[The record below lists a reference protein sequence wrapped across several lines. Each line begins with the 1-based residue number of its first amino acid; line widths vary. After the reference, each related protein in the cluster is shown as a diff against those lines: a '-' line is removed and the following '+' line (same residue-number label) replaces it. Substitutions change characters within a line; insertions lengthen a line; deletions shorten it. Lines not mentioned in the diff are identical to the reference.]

1 MQKTFPV
8 IDPVAT
14 GRNIVRLRT
23 ERGMTVRDLQE
34 YFGFE
39 EPQAIYK
46 WQRGKSLPTVDN
58 LYALG
63 RLLGVPMEQILVPAA
78 DPSTT
83 EKWLKKEQQD
93 SSCCSLLFMTRLL
106 WLGQEKRNASALFV
120 RAEPKSVRTFFSW
133 PEGNLMIVRGAQCAR
148 TSCQHGDVRMS

>member
-46 WQRGKSLPTVDN
+46 WQHGTAMPTIDN
-58 LYALG
+58 LVVLAAVLD
-63 RLLGVPMEQILVPAA
+63 VPMDEIIVIDVNRTKQI
-78 DPSTT
+78 
-83 EKWLKKEQQD
+83 
-93 SSCCSLLFMTRLL
+93 
-106 WLGQEKRNASALFV
+106 SA
-120 RAEPKSVRTFFSW
+120 
-133 PEGNLMIVRGAQCAR
+133 
-148 TSCQHGDVRMS
+148 